1 MNFKLKVWFVLDSVN
16 INHEFAGIVNGI
28 TGNEVY
34 AHGARASN
42 NQIDRLR
49 LHHENPRVRMFAL
62 NLQDKESVNGWTG
75 GHRKEKEGHA

>member
-49 LHHENPRVRMFAL
+49 LHHENPRVCMFAL
-62 NLQDKESVNGWTG
+62 NLRDKESVNGG
-75 GHRKEKEGHA
+75 KRDRGRRRRGRA